1 MRSCGWL
8 PAAPSLVERGRK
20 CILTVR
26 EICSV
31 LAIGDGV
38 KPNIELT
45 FGANG
50 VPFTPANDLEM
61 MAYGDFLID
70 SCHIWEGGV
79 ELVLMQQFCKRS
91 WNE

>member
-1 MRSCGWL
+1 M
-8 PAAPSLVERGRK
+8 
-20 CILTVR
+20 TVL
-26 EICSV
+26 EACAM
-31 LAIGDGV
+31 LELGDGI

-70 SCHIWEGGV
+70 SCHVTNLGV
-79 ELVLMQQFCKRS
+79 ELILMQQFVRAAV
-91 WNE
+91 

>member
-1 MRSCGWL
+1 M
-8 PAAPSLVERGRK
+8 
-20 CILTVR
+20 TVR

-50 VPFTPANDLEM
+50 VPFTPTNDLEM
-61 MAYGDFLID
+61 MAYGDFLIET
-70 SCHIWEGGV
+70 CHVSTLGV
-79 ELVLMQQFCKRS
+79 ELVLMQQFCKKN

>member
-1 MRSCGWL
+1 M
-8 PAAPSLVERGRK
+8 
-20 CILTVR
+20 TVR

-61 MAYGDFLID
+61 MAYGDFLIET
-70 SCHIWEGGV
+70 CHVSTLGV
-79 ELVLMQQFCKRS
+79 ELVLMQQFVKKGGAA
-91 WNE
+91 